1 MPWKTSILAMSFAAF
16 AFATAPQHLL
26 SVSQARAGCEA
37 GDKIDAS
44 TVADATRKLRSLG
57 YSNVRDLKKGCDNFW
72 YGYAT
77 KDGQELH
84 VSVSPSGEVRLQH
97 E

>member
-1 MPWKTSILAMSFAAF
+1 MRSKVSILAIPIAAI
-16 AFATAPQHLL
+16 ALMTGPQHPL
-26 SVSQARAGCEA
+26 SVAPARAGCEA
-37 GDKIDAS
+37 GERIDAS
-44 TVADATRKLRSLG
+44 TAADATRKLQAIGFRK
-57 YSNVRDLKKGCDNFW
+57 VRDLKKGCDNYW

-84 VSVSPSGEVRLQH
+84 ISLSPTGEVRLQH